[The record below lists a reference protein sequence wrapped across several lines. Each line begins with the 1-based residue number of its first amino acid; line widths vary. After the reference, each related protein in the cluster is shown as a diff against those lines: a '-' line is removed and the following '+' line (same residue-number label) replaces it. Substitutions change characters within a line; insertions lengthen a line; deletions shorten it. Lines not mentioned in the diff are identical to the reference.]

1 MDSERN
7 NEEEHRPME
16 ESVEKEKTENSQ
28 NSGQEKE
35 KVELPEDI
43 ENREHM
49 KTDQQQNDANMNQSE
64 ETEPVIK
71 EEKETEVQIAQKE
84 EEKHDEPEI
93 KEKAETQTQMP
104 SELTETQQKEDDK
117 EKEPLVEEEEP
128 STDQETEQLPEE
140 TKKQTEKIESE
151 EISNEKAKEETVPVK
166 QEESEK
172 TPSSLKEEELVGEI
186 DRLMAKVE
194 TTEITMEPLKKVF
207 IVVAFFYG
215 ALGTLISLIQIALIL
230 NGSSIRLFFYEELDA
245 AVSKVIPLGIYSLLV
260 TNLIV
265 LGLLIF
271 SAYLDS
277 KRIEK

>member
-1 MDSERN
+1 M
-7 NEEEHRPME
+7 
-16 ESVEKEKTENSQ
+16 
-28 NSGQEKE
+28 
-35 KVELPEDI
+35 
-43 ENREHM
+43 
-49 KTDQQQNDANMNQSE
+49 
-64 ETEPVIK
+64 
-71 EEKETEVQIAQKE
+71 
-84 EEKHDEPEI
+84 
-93 KEKAETQTQMP
+93 
-104 SELTETQQKEDDK
+104 
-117 EKEPLVEEEEP
+117 
-128 STDQETEQLPEE
+128 
-140 TKKQTEKIESE
+140 
-151 EISNEKAKEETVPVK
+151 
-166 QEESEK
+166 
-172 TPSSLKEEELVGEI
+172 KEEELVGEI

-194 TTEITMEPLKKVF
+194 TTEITMGPLKKVF